1 MSIKK
6 ILLFSFIIIF
16 VPFAIVNIFIKKDEI
31 TFVYTSNSLVRV
43 YREETG
49 NIDKV
54 PLEEYIY
61 GVVSS
66 EMPVSFE
73 YEALKAQ
80 AVASRTYVMYQMQK
94 NVNNKYDVYDSI
106 NSQVYMSDTELKDKW
121 KDKYIEY
128 SNKIKKVVLD
138 TIGQYLTYEG
148 NVIEAFFFST
158 SVGYTENSEDV
169 FSEQLPYLRSVES
182 KWDESSPIYNDE
194 KEMSKNEF
202 FNKLSISYSDN
213 LEITDV
219 EKTNTGRIKKLRI
232 NGQEFTG
239 KEVRTKLELRSTFF
253 EIINNDNNVVIKTR
267 GYGHGVGMS
276 QYGANG
282 MALAGFTYD
291 QILKYYYTDVEIQ
304 KIKN

>member
-6 ILLFSFIIIF
+6 ILLFSFMIIF
-16 VPFAIVNIFIKKDEI
+16 VPFAIVNIFIKNDEI
-31 TFVYTSNSLVRV
+31 TFVYTSNSVVRV

-49 NIDKV
+49 NIDNV

-106 NSQVYMSDTELKDKW
+106 NSQVYMSDAELKDKW

-202 FNKLSISYSDN
+202 FNKLSIAYSDN